1 MSVFFPRPRG
11 APPAGAPGRGLFPH
25 RRPRAPPLTP
35 EQARQFDECADLAVR
50 RLLPALGPALGACVL
65 MLGVWDLLLGLP
77 NAPRLLLLRL
87 ALVAA
92 GALTWFTSRL
102 PWSPTWRCAVLFATH
117 TAALFLCADSVE
129 HGLMHGAPALVA
141 SMLTI
146 GLVDPR
152 PLRCL
157 LVLAVPVLAFAVL
170 GALALPSALWLAGL
184 AACGAALL
192 LALGLSRINGCL
204 RREVWL
210 REQQL
215 LDACRHDSLSGAL
228 SRAYVTELAER
239 DLTLALRHGRP
250 LAVAMI
256 DIDHFKGVNDR
267 HGHAAGDAVIRAL
280 VATCLRSL
288 RGSDYIGR
296 LGGEEFVCVM
306 PETRAGEALACA
318 ERIRTG
324 FAALRVASTVGPM
337 RCTISIGVSVLERHG
352 AWSELLRDADAALYQ
367 AKEAGRNRTLL
378 SPSALRA
385 ERAAG
390 SIW

>member
-1 MSVFFPRPRG
+1 MSVFFPSPAQPPSGLRAGRRFRFFAGRPRQ
-11 APPAGAPGRGLFPH
+11 P
-25 RRPRAPPLTP
+25 PPLTP
-35 EQARQFDECADLAVR
+35 EQTRQLNQCADQTVE

-65 MLGVWDLLLGLP
+65 MLGAWDLLLGHPQGLQ
-77 NAPRLLLLRL
+77 LLLLRL
-87 ALVAA
+87 SLVAA
-92 GALTWFTSRL
+92 GALAWFKTRI
-102 PWSPTWRCAVLFATH
+102 PWSPTWRCVLLYATH
-117 TAALFLCADSVE
+117 TAALFLCASTFE
-129 HGLMHGAPALVA
+129 NGLLHGTPALVA
-141 SMLTI
+141 SMLSI

-157 LVLAVPVLAFAVL
+157 LVLAMPLLAYAVL
-170 GALALPSALWLAGL
+170 GAIVLPAPMWLAGL

-192 LALGLSRINGCL
+192 LALSLSRVNGCL
-204 RREVWL
+204 RRDVWL

-239 DLTLALRHGRP
+239 DLALALRHGRP

-256 DIDHFKGVNDR
+256 DIDYFKGVNDR
-267 HGHAAGDAVIRAL
+267 HGHDAGDAVIRAL

-318 ERIRTG
+318 ERIRTS
-324 FAALRVASTVGPM
+324 FAALRMNSTIGPM
-337 RCTISIGVSVLERHG
+337 RCTISIGVSVLDKHG
-352 AWSELLRDADAALYQ
+352 AWGELLRDADVALYR
-367 AKEAGRNRTLL
+367 AKTSGRNRTLL
-378 SPSALRA
+378 APSALHGQRA
-385 ERAAG
+385 
-390 SIW
+390 

>member
-1 MSVFFPRPRG
+1 MSVFFPHPAQQSSGLRGGLLSRQRRRG
-11 APPAGAPGRGLFPH
+11 AR
-25 RRPRAPPLTP
+25 LTP
-35 EQARQFDECADLAVR
+35 EQAQQMNQCADQTVQ
-50 RLLPALGPALGACVL
+50 RLLPVLGPALGACVL
-65 MLGVWDLLLGLP
+65 MLGAWDVLLGLP
-77 NAPRLLLLRL
+77 QAPRLLLLRL

-92 GALTWFTSRL
+92 GALAWFSTRI
-102 PWSPTWRCAVLFATH
+102 PWSPTWRCVLLYATH
-117 TAALFLCADSVE
+117 TAALFLCANSFE
-129 HGLMHGAPALVA
+129 PGLLRGTPALVA

-157 LVLAVPVLAFAVL
+157 LVLLCPVLGYAVL
-170 GALALPSALWLAGL
+170 GALVLPAPLWLAGL

-192 LALGLSRINGCL
+192 LALGLSRVNGCL
-204 RREVWL
+204 RRDVWL

-239 DLTLALRHGRP
+239 DLALAQRHGRP

-256 DIDHFKGVNDR
+256 DIDHFKCVNDR
-267 HGHAAGDAVIRAL
+267 HGHAAGDAVIREL
-280 VATCLRSL
+280 VTTCLHSL

-324 FAALRVASTVGPM
+324 FAGLRLKTASGPM
-337 RCTISIGVSVLERHG
+337 RCTISIGVSVLEQHG
-352 AWSELLRDADAALYQ
+352 AWCDLLREADVALYR
-367 AKEAGRNRTLL
+367 AKAAGRNRTLL
-378 SPSALRA
+378 SPGALRGQ
-385 ERAAG
+385 RA
-390 SIW
+390 

>member
-1 MSVFFPRPRG
+1 MSLFFPRP
-11 APPAGAPGRGLFPH
+11 APPPSGLRAGPRFGVFA
-25 RRPRAPPLTP
+25 RRPRQAPPLSP
-35 EQARQFDECADLAVR
+35 EQTRQLDQCADQTVE

-65 MLGVWDLLLGLP
+65 MLGVWDVLLGHP
-77 NAPRLLLLRL
+77 QGPRLLLLRL
-87 ALVAA
+87 SLVAV
-92 GALTWFTSRL
+92 GALAWFKTRI
-102 PWSPTWRCAVLFATH
+102 PWSPTWRCIVLYASH
-117 TAALFLCADSVE
+117 TAALLLCSQSFENGLV
-129 HGLMHGAPALVA
+129 HGTPALVA
-141 SMLTI
+141 SMLSI

-152 PLRCL
+152 PMRCL
-157 LVLAVPVLAFAVL
+157 LVLAAPLLAYAVL
-170 GALALPSALWLAGL
+170 GAIALPAPLWLAGL

-192 LALGLSRINGCL
+192 LALCLSRVNGCL
-204 RREVWL
+204 RRDVWL

-239 DLTLALRHGRP
+239 DLALALRHDRP

-256 DIDHFKGVNDR
+256 DIDYFKGVNDR

-318 ERIRTG
+318 ERIRTS
-324 FAALRVASTVGPM
+324 FAALQMKSTSGPM
-337 RCTISIGVSVLERHG
+337 RCTISIGVSVLDKHG
-352 AWSELLRDADAALYQ
+352 AWGELLRDADVALYR
-367 AKEAGRNRTLL
+367 AKTSGRNRTLL
-378 SPSALRA
+378 APGAVHGQRA
-385 ERAAG
+385 
-390 SIW
+390 

>member
-1 MSVFFPRPRG
+1 MSVFFPHPPPRSELRVG
-11 APPAGAPGRGLFPH
+11 PRFGPFGR
-25 RRPRAPPLTP
+25 RRQRAPPLTP
-35 EQARQFDECADLAVR
+35 EQTRQLNQCADQTVE

-65 MLGVWDLLLGLP
+65 MLGAWDVLLGHP
-77 NAPRLLLLRL
+77 QGAQLLLLRL
-87 ALVAA
+87 SLVAA
-92 GALTWFTSRL
+92 GALTWFSTRI
-102 PWSPTWRCAVLFATH
+102 PWSPTWRCAVLYATH
-117 TAALFLCADSVE
+117 TAALFLCASTYE
-129 HGLMHGAPALVA
+129 YGLMHGTPALVA
-141 SMLTI
+141 SMLSI

-157 LVLAVPVLAFAVL
+157 LVLTAPVLLYAVL
-170 GALALPSALWLAGL
+170 GAVALPAPMWLAGL

-192 LALGLSRINGCL
+192 LALSLSRVNGCL
-204 RREVWL
+204 RRDVWL

-239 DLTLALRHGRP
+239 DLALALRHGRP

-256 DIDHFKGVNDR
+256 DIDYFKGVNDH

-306 PETRAGEALACA
+306 PETRAGEAFACA
-318 ERIRTG
+318 ERIRTS
-324 FAALRVASTVGPM
+324 FAALRMTSTTGPM
-337 RCTISIGVSVLERHG
+337 RCTISVGVSVLDKHC
-352 AWSELLRDADAALYQ
+352 AWGDLLRDADVALYR
-367 AKEAGRNRTLL
+367 AKTSGRNRTLL
-378 SPSALRA
+378 APNALHGQRA
-385 ERAAG
+385 
-390 SIW
+390 